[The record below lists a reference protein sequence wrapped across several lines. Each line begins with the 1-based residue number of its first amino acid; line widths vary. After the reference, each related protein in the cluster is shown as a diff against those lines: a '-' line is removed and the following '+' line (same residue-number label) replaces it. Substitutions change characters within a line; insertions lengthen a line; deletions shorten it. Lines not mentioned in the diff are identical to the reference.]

1 MTERSDTGNVGGGG
15 GDYFG
20 KSACPDGHVI
30 VQISGRSGSKLDQI
44 CAKCSDGTSLGC
56 FGGGG
61 GSPFV
66 VNGPFKSVSG
76 RAGSVVDQIL
86 GAGGGG
92 NAWTKSCPAGKY
104 VVGITGRTGSVVDQV
119 GFVCGVDAKEY
130 CIGNL
135 ETDLCRNAPVA
146 TLNKACA
153 KNMSQTCINRKDEL
167 DETVIQAYCATH
179 KDDPFCA
186 CYRDSPEYIPNKIR
200 GLVKC
205 WDKTCAERGYIPKNL
220 RVSCPN
226 ITICRQALDTN
237 DSNVLTNNVIIQ
249 DCGTTIEQ
257 PKEPDNPSPSNPF
270 TPVLPNPPADDSFLE
285 KNKMLLILILIFVAV
300 IVGVFYESS
309 EEYPVAYPVSYQTQ
323 M

>member
-20 KSACPDGHVI
+20 KPTCPDGHVI
-30 VQISGRSGSKLDQI
+30 VQISGRSGAKVDQI
-44 CAKCSDGTSLGC
+44 CAKCSDGSSLGC

-61 GSPFV
+61 GNPFV
-66 VNGPFKSVSG
+66 VNGPFTSVSG
-76 RAGSVVDQIL
+76 RQGAIVDQVL

-92 NAWTKSCPAGKY
+92 GSPWTKSCPAGKY
-104 VVGITGRTGSVVDQV
+104 MVGITGRTGSVVDQL

-130 CIGNL
+130 CVNNL
-135 ETDLCRNAPVA
+135 ETDLCRNTPVQ

-153 KNMSQTCINRKDEL
+153 KNMTQTCINRKDEL
-167 DETVIQAYCATH
+167 DETIIQAYCATH

-186 CYRDSPEYIPNKIR
+186 CYRDSPEYIPNEIR

-237 DSNVLTNNVIIQ
+237 NSNVLTNNVIIQ
-249 DCGTTIEQ
+249 DCGTKIEQ
-257 PKEPDNPSPSNPF
+257 PAEPEGPSPSNPF
-270 TPVLPNPPADDSFLE
+270 TPVITTPSTESFIE
-285 KNKMLLILILIFVAV
+285 KNKMMLVLVLIFLAV
-300 IVGVFYESS
+300 IIGVFYESS
-309 EEYPVAYPVSYQTQ
+309 VDGYPYYPTNYPPSV
-323 M
+323 